1 MDTTIMNRKQAP
13 VYFLSVNAVAAAVA
27 CISFLAVTVPSCYA
41 DKAHTENE
49 KGIAAYEEK
58 KFDESAG
65 HFTEA
70 VVERPDSPALKFNL
84 GTALSE
90 KNEPEEALKQLGTA
104 AEDFSDPKQKAAA
117 HYNAGNTRFLAG
129 DLENAI
135 GEYTRAVKYDQE
147 SKDIR
152 FNLER
157 AVRKLREQQ
166 QQQQDKDSDEE
177 QKKDDKQK
185 QEDEEKK
192 SKTQDTDQQQ
202 QQDQE
207 QQQTDQ
213 QESEDRQMSPE
224 EAERILEALSDEEK
238 KALSLRRMQMKQ
250 EMRQSDDW

>member
-1 MDTTIMNRKQAP
+1 MKTIA
-13 VYFLSVNAVAAAVA
+13 LAAA
-27 CISFLAVTVPSCYA
+27 CIFFMAPRGTVCHA
-41 DKAHTENE
+41 DKAHVENE
-49 KGIAAYEEK
+49 KGIAAFEEK
-58 KFDESAG
+58 KFDESAS

-70 VVERPDSPALKFNL
+70 AVERPDSPALKFNL

-90 KNEPEEALKQLGTA
+90 KNETEEALKQLGA
-104 AEDFSDPKQKAAA
+104 AADGFSDPKQKAAA
-117 HYNAGNTRFLAG
+117 HFNAGNTRFLAG

-135 GEYTRAVKYDQE
+135 VEYSRAVKLDQE
-147 SKDIR
+147 SEDIR
-152 FNLER
+152 YNLER
-157 AVRKLREQQ
+157 AVRKLRQQ
-166 QQQQDKDSDEE
+166 QKQQQQDKNSDEE
-177 QKKDDKQK
+177 QKKDEKQK

-213 QESEDRQMSPE
+213 QESEDQQMSPE

-250 EMRQSDDW
+250 DMRQSDDW